1 MHSCGILTMDSEDV
15 HFVLE
20 FKFCKLILD
29 PWSRGREVIR
39 SVVTSNPTHLNT
51 SLLKLSIL

>member
-1 MHSCGILTMDSEDV
+1 MHSCSILTMEDV